1 MTDDIIDENAIN
13 IPSHGN
19 GQYWFCILAQLKNTK
34 RCGKQLDACTSACYV
49 RVRAYAWQLEEG
61 RRGKR
66 IRGKRNVIEIRERAT
81 ILSPERYSKIM
92 SIQGKEQRLSRW
104 YFGGTASAGAAMCTH
119 PLDLLK
125 VHLQTQQHGK
135 VGILEMTMKIIR
147 SDGIRGLYNDR
158 QDTKYLP
165 FIKRLAISDDSTSIL
180 NDRREYD
187 SGHYNYVDF
196 KSLEI
201 ADHEEFSKDHFKNG
215 NFVRMTYSL
224 TRFGMYEQLKK
235 QFPGDSTTIPFYQ
248 KAAMAGIS
256 GACGGFIGTP
266 GDMINVRMQNDV
278 KLLPAERRNY
288 KHAFD
293 GLFRVMREEG
303 VTKLFNG
310 AAMATSR
317 AVFMT
322 IGQLS
327 FYDQIKQIAIA
338 TGYFKDNPTTH
349 FGSSF
354 AAASIATVLT
364 QPLDVMKTRM
374 MNAKPGQFSG
384 ILSCFLYTAKL
395 GPAGFFKGFIP
406 AWVRLAP
413 QTILTFIFLE
423 QLRLNFGYYRTPRRN
438 EGMGG
443 VGRAAFIIP
452 RYQFRKLMKF
462 Y

>member
-1 MTDDIIDENAIN
+1 MSSVNITD
-13 IPSHGN
+13 
-19 GQYWFCILAQLKNTK
+19 T
-34 RCGKQLDACTSACYV
+34 R
-49 RVRAYAWQLEEG
+49 
-61 RRGKR
+61 
-66 IRGKRNVIEIRERAT
+66 
-81 ILSPERYSKIM
+81 IM
-92 SIQGKEQRLSRW
+92 SVQAKEQRVSRW

-125 VHLQTQQHGK
+125 
-135 VGILEMTMKIIR
+135 
-147 SDGIRGLYNDR
+147 
-158 QDTKYLP
+158 
-165 FIKRLAISDDSTSIL
+165 
-180 NDRREYD
+180 
-187 SGHYNYVDF
+187 
-196 KSLEI
+196 
-201 ADHEEFSKDHFKNG
+201 
-215 NFVRMTYSL
+215 MTYSL
-224 TRFGMYEQLKK
+224 TRFGMYEELKK

-256 GACGGFIGTP
+256 GACGGFVGTP
-266 GDMINVRMQNDV
+266 GDMINVRMQNDM
-278 KLLPAERRNY
+278 KLSPAERRNY

-303 VTKLFNG
+303 ITKLFNG

-338 TGYFKDNPTTH
+338 TGYFKDSPTTH

-374 MNAKPGQFSG
+374 MNAKPGQFNG

-423 QLRLNFGYYRTPRRN
+423 QLRLNFGY
-438 EGMGG
+438 
-443 VGRAAFIIP
+443 
-452 RYQFRKLMKF
+452 FRDSPTK
-462 Y
+462 

>member
-1 MTDDIIDENAIN
+1 
-13 IPSHGN
+13 
-19 GQYWFCILAQLKNTK
+19 
-34 RCGKQLDACTSACYV
+34 
-49 RVRAYAWQLEEG
+49 
-61 RRGKR
+61 
-66 IRGKRNVIEIRERAT
+66 
-81 ILSPERYSKIM
+81 M
-92 SIQGKEQRLSRW
+92 STQSTEQRVSRW

-125 VHLQTQQHGK
+125 VHLQTQQHGR
-135 VGILEMTMKIIR
+135 VGIFEMTMKIIR
-147 SDGIRGLYNDR
+147 NDGIRGLYNGISASLLR
-158 QDTKYLP
+158 Q
-165 FIKRLAISDDSTSIL
+165 
-180 NDRREYD
+180 
-187 SGHYNYVDF
+187 
-196 KSLEI
+196 
-201 ADHEEFSKDHFKNG
+201 
-215 NFVRMTYSL
+215 MTYSL

-266 GDMINVRMQNDV
+266 GDMINVRMQNDM
-278 KLLPAERRNY
+278 KLSPAERRNY
-288 KHAFD
+288 KHAID

-327 FYDQIKQIAIA
+327 FYDQIKQIALA
-338 TGYFKDNPTTH
+338 SGYFKDTPTTH

-374 MNAKPGQFSG
+374 MNAKPGQFNS

-395 GPAGFFKGFIP
+395 GPIGFFKGFIP

-423 QLRLNFGYYRTPRRN
+423 QLRLNFGYFRTSPTK
-438 EGMGG
+438 
-443 VGRAAFIIP
+443 
-452 RYQFRKLMKF
+452 Q
-462 Y
+462 